1 MLKSREVRR
10 NAADMKDSKIM
21 AIIPAAGRSLR
32 MGGQHKLLLP
42 WRENSTVISEVLL
55 AWSESR
61 VTHIAI
67 VVRLDDL
74 DLQKDC
80 RQWPNIDLI
89 IPQVAPQD
97 MKESIRLGLEFFM
110 TKHGPSE
117 LDRWMVAPADMP
129 TLNPLLINMV
139 IEKAQSCCD
148 IVIPRFDGRR
158 GHPISLPWKLA
169 AQVGELPSNQGL
181 DRLFANYPVNYV
193 DLPADQR
200 PEDIDTPEDYVR
212 LTSDRT
218 RKELTPS
225 ILQPCPTQRSV
236 LIAPIG

>member
-1 MLKSREVRR
+1 MIATDAKSFA
-10 NAADMKDSKIM
+10 NDSKIV

-32 MGGQHKLLLP
+32 MAGQHKLLLP
-42 WRENSTVISEVLL
+42 WGENSTVISEVLH
-55 AWSESR
+55 AWSDSL

-74 DLQKDC
+74 ELQSVC
-80 RQWPNIDLI
+80 RRWPNIDSI

-129 TLNPLLINMV
+129 TLNPLLINTV
-139 IEKAQSCCD
+139 IEKAQSCGD

-158 GHPISLPWKLA
+158 GHPISLPWSIA

-181 DRLFANYPVNYV
+181 DRLIANYPVDYV
-193 DLPADQR
+193 NLPADQR

-212 LTSDRT
+212 LVNHAPSKKPAFSDTSR
-218 RKELTPS
+218 
-225 ILQPCPTQRSV
+225 
-236 LIAPIG
+236 